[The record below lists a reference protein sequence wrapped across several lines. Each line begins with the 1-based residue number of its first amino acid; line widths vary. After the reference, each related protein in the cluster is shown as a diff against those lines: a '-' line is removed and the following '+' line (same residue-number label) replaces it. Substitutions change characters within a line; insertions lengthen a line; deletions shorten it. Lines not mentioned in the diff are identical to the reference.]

1 MSQKLISHNQDLK
14 KLQKEGYDI
23 QIQEAHL
30 IIRKIPYVNSDNQ
43 INLGDLIS
51 TLELAG
57 EKTSKPSDHTVFFT
71 GCYPCDKEGNCIEGI
86 RLEDSP
92 EPQKIA
98 GKQVR
103 HKFSNKPPAG
113 YEDYFEKMDTYI
125 KIISHPAQSIDSS
138 VTAKT
143 YPVIPAHNDNCVF
156 QYLDSNSSRANINEL
171 SKKLISQ
178 KIAIIGLGGTG
189 SYVLDLVSK
198 TPVSEIHLFDQDTF
212 SSHNAFRTP
221 GAIPLNQLNNRPKK
235 TDYLKD
241 IYSNI
246 HKNIYSHS
254 CNIETSNFKE
264 ISDMSFV
271 FICIDNSPVKK
282 SLFDFLIENKIPFI
296 DTGIGIKKES
306 NGLSGIVRVNLC
318 SSTKKDHLKNH
329 ISFSDNDRD
338 NAYSTNIQI
347 ADINALNASLAII
360 KWKKTLD
367 FYSDMEKEYTNFYT
381 INTQSLVNQD
391 HESKI

>member
-1 MSQKLISHNQDLK
+1 M
-14 KLQKEGYDI
+14 
-23 QIQEAHL
+23 
-30 IIRKIPYVNSDNQ
+30 
-43 INLGDLIS
+43 
-51 TLELAG
+51 
-57 EKTSKPSDHTVFFT
+57 FFT
-71 GCYPCDKEGNCIEGI
+71 GGYPCDKEGNCIEGI
-86 RLEDSP
+86 RLEDSS

-98 GKQVR
+98 GKQTKY
-103 HKFSNKPPAG
+103 KFSNKPPDG
-113 YEDYFEKMDTYI
+113 YKDYFEKMENYI
-125 KIISHPAQSIDSS
+125 KIISHPAQAIDSS
-138 VTAKT
+138 ATAKIYT
-143 YPVIPAHNDNCVF
+143 TVIPSHNDNCVF
-156 QYLDSNSSRANINEL
+156 QYSDTNSSRANINEL
-171 SKKLISQ
+171 SKKLINQ

-198 TPVSEIHLFDQDTF
+198 TPVKAIHLFDQDTF
-212 SSHNAFRTP
+212 LSHNAFRTP
-221 GAIPLNQLNNRPKK
+221 GAIPLNQLNNRLKK

-254 CNIETSNFKE
+254 CNIEISNFKE

-271 FICIDNSPVKK
+271 FICIDNSTVKK
-282 SLFDFLIENKIPFI
+282 LLFDFLIENKIPFI

-329 ISFSDNDRD
+329 ISFSENDRD

-367 FYSDMEKEYTNFYT
+367 FYSDMEKEYTSFYT

-391 HESKI
+391 HESKT